1 MSVGIYTHYARCDQT
16 YFALRLADYLSECD
30 IEFSLYSDNSPAK
43 LRVAYDN
50 VIQHKKKI
58 RFTDWAKKHSAIIW
72 THVPKVE
79 QISCAKRFGANTIL
93 VPMWQDLQP
102 PFKKAVRQANH
113 IIALSAECR
122 DLFHSVYKFKNTTL
136 VPYDAG
142 FPAVKKDAELS
153 GRKVKLLLPWFDR
166 NARCTQPD
174 FLQRLQNILVKMP
187 EAHLTVVISSSRF
200 SPAVAKFFGAL
211 GKRINGR
218 VKVLRNIDINARPAL
233 FTEHD
238 LTIFPAECDNFGYT
252 NLLSINCGTP
262 VLTFAVSPQ
271 TEIVAPKMN
280 GILVKTKVD
289 YDENGAP
296 HAAPNYGHYA
306 EALQTLIDEPKY
318 INAMNKNIT
327 HNLAAR
333 RRSFE
338 LGWQSILRLV

>member
-72 THVPKVE
+72 THIPKVE

-93 VPMWQDLQP
+93 VPMWQDLRP

-122 DLFHSVYKFKNTTL
+122 DLFHAVYKFKNTTF
-136 VPYDAG
+136 VPYDSG

-174 FLQRLQNILVKMP
+174 FLHRLQNILVKMP

-218 VKVLRNIDINARPAL
+218 VKVMRNIDINARPAL

-271 TEIVAPKMN
+271 TEIVTPKMN

-296 HAAPNYGHYA
+296 HASPNYGHYA